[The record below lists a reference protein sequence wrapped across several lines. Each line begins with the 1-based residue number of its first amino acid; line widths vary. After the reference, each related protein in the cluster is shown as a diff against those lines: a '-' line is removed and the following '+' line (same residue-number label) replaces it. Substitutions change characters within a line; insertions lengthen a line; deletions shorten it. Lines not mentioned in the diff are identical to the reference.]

1 MERPQDGPSFLNVQP
16 DETVPQPFAGT
27 VRRVAADFWRVGAF
41 RIAVARRHAR
51 KQKFASHEG
60 VRKGSRRSVS
70 VSGPKETRDQLPHD
84 RVFRL
89 HADFASGVT
98 LIATA
103 QEDVNDTP
111 DVKRF

>member
-1 MERPQDGPSFLNVQP
+1 
-16 DETVPQPFAGT
+16 
-27 VRRVAADFWRVGAF
+27 
-41 RIAVARRHAR
+41 
-51 KQKFASHEG
+51 

>member
-1 MERPQDGPSFLNVQP
+1 MQP

-27 VRRVAADFWRVGAF
+27 VRRVAADFWRVGAL

-70 VSGPKETRDQLPHD
+70 VRDPKETRDQLPHD

-89 HADFASGVT
+89 HAAPGVT

>member
-1 MERPQDGPSFLNVQP
+1 
-16 DETVPQPFAGT
+16 
-27 VRRVAADFWRVGAF
+27 
-41 RIAVARRHAR
+41 
-51 KQKFASHEG
+51 
-60 VRKGSRRSVS
+60 

-103 QEDVNDTP
+103 QGDVNDTP
-111 DVKRF
+111 DVKRFWNWSGLTIVDLRHVHRRRVLKWDIQLWSQPARHRHFSWHKDTFQCAHQW